1 MEGVGRI
8 KNKPFSRRKK
18 RKGEEKRREEEV
30 EGVKEYVSRNT
41 EFIITNIIYHNNNI
55 RINIKHV
62 IRKKP
67 LNKPRNPAQYYY
79 QRRKELTRE

>member
-1 MEGVGRI
+1 MEGVGR
-8 KNKPFSRRKK
+8 KTNKPFSRRKK

-79 QRRKELTRE
+79 QKRKELTRE